1 MKAKKMIFNS
11 PHPDVTAPDV
21 SVPEFVL
28 RHTERLNDKPA
39 IIEAASGRSLTYGQL
54 AGLVD
59 KLAAGLAGRGFAK
72 GDVLAIYSPN
82 VPEYAVVFL
91 AAGKLG
97 GISTTA
103 NPLYTAGE
111 LGKQLKDS
119 KARFLVT
126 VPPFLEKAR
135 EAAAGS
141 SIEEVFVLGEA
152 DGATPLSDLMQ
163 GSGGAPKVTIKPT
176 EDLAVL
182 PYSSGTTGMPK
193 GVMLTHYHLVMNMC
207 QCLGMESFEGVEESD
222 VVLGVLPFFHIYG
235 MVVVMLLTL
244 ARGGTLITM
253 SRFDME
259 DFLGAVQKYKI
270 TSAPLVPPIVLG
282 LAKHPVVNNY
292 DLSSLRIIMSGAAPL
307 GGALAE
313 EAAKRIGC
321 KVAQGYGMTEASP
334 VTHLSPTREAGYKL
348 GSLGMPVPNTE
359 VMIVDTDS
367 GKAVARGETGEIWIR
382 GPQIMK
388 GYLGR
393 PDATAE
399 SIDAEG
405 WYHSGDI
412 GYVDEDGYFFAVDRL
427 KELIKYKGMQVA
439 PAELEALLVTHSAI
453 GDAAVIPVPDEEAG
467 ELPKAYIVVRPGEE
481 LDEQTVMDFVAEQVA
496 PHKRIRQVEFI
507 EQIPKSASGKILRR
521 LLIDQERARSAN

>member
-1 MKAKKMIFNS
+1 MIFKS
-11 PHPDVTAPDV
+11 PHPDVTAPEV
-21 SVPEFVL
+21 SVHEFVL
-28 RHTERLNDKPA
+28 RHCDRLNDKPA
-39 IIEAASGRSLTYGQL
+39 IVEAANGRSLSYGQL
-54 AGLVD
+54 TRCVD
-59 KLAAGLAGRGFAK
+59 QLAAGLAGRDFSK
-72 GDVLAIYSPN
+72 GDVLAIYCPN

-91 AAGKLG
+91 ATSKLG
-97 GISTTA
+97 GVSTTA

-111 LGKQLKDS
+111 LAKQLKDS

-126 VPPFLEKAR
+126 VPSFLEKAR
-135 EAAAGS
+135 QAANGS
-141 SIEEVFVLGEA
+141 GVEEIFVLREA
-152 DGATPLSDLMQ
+152 DGATPLSALMQ
-163 GSGGAPKVTIKPT
+163 TSAVAPHITIAPT

-193 GVMLTHYHLVMNMC
+193 GVMLTHHHLVMNMC
-207 QCLGMESFEGVEESD
+207 QCLGMESFESAEESD
-222 VVLGVLPFFHIYG
+222 IVLAVLPFFHIYG

-244 ARGGTLITM
+244 AQGGTLITM

-259 DFLGAVQKYKI
+259 EFLAAVQKYKI

-282 LAKHPVVNNY
+282 LAKHPVVDNY

-307 GGALAE
+307 GEALAG

-334 VTHLSPTREAGYKL
+334 VTHLAPTREPGYKL

-367 GKAVARGETGEIWIR
+367 GKPVKQGESGEIWIR

-393 PDATAE
+393 PDATSE
-399 SIDAEG
+399 SIDGQG

-439 PAELEALLVTHSAI
+439 PAELEALLVTHPAI
-453 GDAAVIPVPDEEAG
+453 GDAAVIPVADEEAG
-467 ELPKAYIVVRPGEE
+467 ELPKAYIVIRPGQN
-481 LDEQTVMDFVAEQVA
+481 LDEQTVMDFVAGQVA

-521 LLIDQERARSAN
+521 LLIDQERARSAT

>member
-1 MKAKKMIFNS
+1 
-11 PHPDVTAPDV
+11 
-21 SVPEFVL
+21 
-28 RHTERLNDKPA
+28 
-39 IIEAASGRSLTYGQL
+39 
-54 AGLVD
+54 
-59 KLAAGLAGRGFAK
+59 
-72 GDVLAIYSPN
+72 
-82 VPEYAVVFL
+82 
-91 AAGKLG
+91 
-97 GISTTA
+97 
-103 NPLYTAGE
+103 
-111 LGKQLKDS
+111 
-119 KARFLVT
+119 
-126 VPPFLEKAR
+126 
-135 EAAAGS
+135 
-141 SIEEVFVLGEA
+141 
-152 DGATPLSDLMQ
+152 
-163 GSGGAPKVTIKPT
+163 
-176 EDLAVL
+176 
-182 PYSSGTTGMPK
+182 
-193 GVMLTHYHLVMNMC
+193 
-207 QCLGMESFEGVEESD
+207 
-222 VVLGVLPFFHIYG
+222 
-235 MVVVMLLTL
+235 
-244 ARGGTLITM
+244 
-253 SRFDME
+253 ME

-307 GGALAE
+307 GGALAK

-399 SIDAEG
+399 SIDTEG

-439 PAELEALLVTHSAI
+439 PAELEALLVTHAAI

-467 ELPKAYIVVRPGEE
+467 ELPKAYIVVRAGQE
-481 LDEQTVMDFVAEQVA
+481 LDAETVMEFVAEQVA
-496 PHKRIRQVEFI
+496 PHKRIRQVEFV

-521 LLIDQERARSAN
+521 VLIDQERARSAN